1 MPRYDIPQA
10 APAPLRLVQR
20 FVNTVDLERGHDWL
34 ATVSE
39 LEEWFAEMGRECK
52 VTRTDLRRSREL
64 REALRGLLVAT
75 NARQPFRSE
84 DCEVVNGVV
93 ARARL
98 TLELDASGEVVLE
111 PRASGAH
118 AALGEIAA
126 IVLRALLDGTF
137 SRLKACR
144 NCRWAFYDYSR
155 NRAARWCSM
164 TLCGNRLKTRRY
176 RARRA
181 RSAQPSPSR
190 SARR

>member
-39 LEEWFAEMGRECK
+39 LEEWFAEMGRDCK

-75 NARQPFRSE
+75 NARQPFRAE